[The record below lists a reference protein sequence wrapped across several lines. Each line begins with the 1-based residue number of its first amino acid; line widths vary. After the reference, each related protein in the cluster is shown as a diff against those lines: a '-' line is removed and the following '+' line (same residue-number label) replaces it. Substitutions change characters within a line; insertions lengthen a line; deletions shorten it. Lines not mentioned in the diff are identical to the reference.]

1 MKVQQLSV
9 FLENKT
15 GRLAEATRALAVNNI
30 NIRALSLAD
39 TTDFGVLRLIVNDSE
54 NAYEALKK
62 EGFVVRIT
70 EVIGVQ
76 ISDRP
81 GGLDEVLTLMKE
93 EGINIE
99 YLYAFL
105 GTNEEYA
112 VVILRVEEMDRA
124 VDILEKQNIK
134 TLDPSEL

>member
-15 GRLAEATRALAVNNI
+15 GRLAEATRALAENNI

-62 EGFVVRIT
+62 EDFVVRIT

-76 ISDRP
+76 IFDRP
-81 GGLDEVLTLMKE
+81 GGLDEVLQIMKK

-105 GTNEEYA
+105 GTNKDHA

-124 VDILEKQNIK
+124 VEVLEKQEIK